1 MSRAQDAGKDLLRAG
16 ARGVGQHTVS
26 GRMKPDFLIV
36 GAQRC
41 GTTSLF
47 RYLAGHPQ
55 VMPPLWHKGVHFF
68 DVNYQ
73 RGLRWYAGH
82 FPIEKIATWRARQV
96 GRPVTGEA
104 SPYYLFHP
112 CGAARIARDLPETRV
127 IVMLRDPVERAFSAH
142 RQETHRG
149 FEVEEFERALELE
162 PERLRGEEERLAAD
176 PGYVSFHHQHHAYVR
191 RGEYAPQVG
200 RFAQL
205 LGPER
210 VHVLESDSFFADPGP
225 EWDRLLEFL
234 GLEPWRPAEFGRHN
248 ARPAAPMLESTRGRL
263 RAHFEPFDQALADV
277 LGAAPGWSQ

>member
-1 MSRAQDAGKDLLRAG
+1 MSSGKDLMRAG
-16 ARGVGQHTVS
+16 ARGVGRHTVS
-26 GRMKPDFLIV
+26 ARMTPDFLIV

-68 DVNYQ
+68 DMNYD
-73 RGLRWYAGH
+73 RGMRWYAGH
-82 FPIEKIATWRARQV
+82 FPVERIARWRAPDD

-112 CGAARIARDLPETRV
+112 CGAARIAHDLPDVRV

-149 FEVEEFERALELE
+149 FEVEDFERALELE
-162 PERLRGEEERLAAD
+162 PERLRGEEERLVAD
-176 PGYVSFHHQHHAYVR
+176 PSYDSFHHQHHAYVK
-191 RGEYAPQVG
+191 RGEYAPQLA
-200 RFAQL
+200 RFTQL

-210 VHVLESDSFFADPGP
+210 VLVLESDAFFADPEP
-225 EWDRLLEFL
+225 EWDRLLRFL
-234 GLEPWRPAEFGRHN
+234 HLRPWRPAEFGRHN
-248 ARPAAPMLESTRGRL
+248 ARPASPMLDSTRERL
-263 RAHFEPFDQALADV
+263 RAHFEPYDRALADV
-277 LGAAPGWSQ
+277 LGDKPRWSQ